1 MKKITLMPNPY
12 RDRNFQIT
20 KNAEQILR
28 QNGAEVRVCLPFH
41 VDRSHELPQNMRFV
55 PMDEALRDC
64 DLMIC
69 FGGDGTILH
78 AARLVG
84 NRDIPMLGVNTG
96 TMGFMAELESNEL
109 NLLPKVLEDNLQM
122 EERMMIHVAVKR
134 GGRVIYEDNALND
147 AVVTKGA
154 VARVISLTV
163 ACDDVEAMHFDG
175 DGIII
180 STPTGTT
187 AYSMSAGGPI
197 VEPTAKNIIVTPI
210 CAHAL
215 GVRSLVLARD
225 RVVTTQ
231 VGRIGKRSAFL
242 SVDGGKAFRLNAEDK
257 VVVTASRRSIRLVK
271 VKNQSYYGILNQKFQ
286 GKLT

>member
-1 MKKITLMPNPY
+1 MKRITLMPNPY

-20 KNAEQILR
+20 KTAEQILR
-28 QNGAEVRVCLPFH
+28 QHGAEVRVCLPFH
-41 VDRSHELPQNMRFV
+41 VDRSHELPASLHFV
-55 PMDEALRDC
+55 PMEEALKNC
-64 DLMIC
+64 DLMVC

-109 NLLPKVLEDNLQM
+109 SLLPKVLEEDLHL

-134 GGRVIYEDNALND
+134 AGRVIYEDNALND

-154 VARVISLTV
+154 VARVIGLTV
-163 ACDDVEAMHFDG
+163 SCDDVEAMHFDG
-175 DGIII
+175 DGLII

-210 CAHAL
+210 CAHAM
-215 GVRSLVLARD
+215 GVRPLVLMQD
-225 RVVTTQ
+225 RVVVAQ

-257 VVVTASRRSIRLVK
+257 VTVTASRRSIHLAK
-271 VKNQSYYGILNQKFQ
+271 VKNVSYYGILNKKFQ
-286 GKLT
+286 G

>member
-1 MKKITLMPNPY
+1 MKRITLMPNPY

-20 KNAEQILR
+20 KTAEQILR
-28 QNGAEVRVCLPFH
+28 QHGAEVRVCLPFH
-41 VDRSHELPQNMRFV
+41 VDRSHELPASLHFV
-55 PMDEALRDC
+55 TMEEALKDC
-64 DLMIC
+64 DLMVC

-109 NLLPKVLEDNLQM
+109 SLLPKVLEENLHL

-134 GGRVIYEDNALND
+134 AGRVIYEDNALND

-154 VARVISLTV
+154 VARVIGLTV
-163 ACDDVEAMHFDG
+163 SCDDVEAMHFDG
-175 DGIII
+175 DGLII

-210 CAHAL
+210 CAHAM
-215 GVRSLVLARD
+215 GVRPLVLMQD
-225 RVVTTQ
+225 RVVVAQ

-257 VVVTASRRSIRLVK
+257 VTVTASRRSIQLVK
-271 VKNQSYYGILNQKFQ
+271 VKNVSYYGILNKKFQ
-286 GKLT
+286 G

>member
-12 RDRNFQIT
+12 RDRGFQIT
-20 KNAEQILR
+20 RCAVQILK
-28 QNGAEVRVCLPFH
+28 NHGAETQVCLPFQ
-41 VDRSHELPQNMRFV
+41 VERGFEIPTGIELT
-55 PMDEALRDC
+55 PMDAALKDC
-64 DLMIC
+64 DLLIC

-84 NRDIPMLGVNTG
+84 NKDIPMLGINTG

-109 NLLPKVLEDNLQM
+109 NLLPKLLEPELRF
-122 EERMMIHVAVKR
+122 EERMLIHVAVKR
-134 GGRVIYEDNALND
+134 NERVIFEDNALND
-147 AVVTKGA
+147 AVITKGA
-154 VARVISLTV
+154 VARVIQMTV
-163 ACDDVEAMHFDG
+163 SCDHVEAMHFDG
-175 DGIII
+175 DGLII

-210 CAHAL
+210 CAHAM
-215 GVRSLVLARD
+215 GMRPLVLMED
-225 RVVTTQ
+225 RVVTAQ

-257 VVVTASRRSIRLVK
+257 IVVTVSRRRIRLAK
-271 VKNQSYYGILNQKFQ
+271 IKDLSYYEILNKKFQ
-286 GKLT
+286 G